1 MGRNRWGWLAA
12 ALGAGIAVFLVLAL
26 ALKWSFVLSALL
38 GVGVYAALS
47 LLLTPKPDKGTVFF
61 AGRPDGAEL
70 AALMD
75 EAGRDLKDIRRVV
88 AQITDINTQKEAQ
101 ALAEVG
107 ERIYRY
113 LLDQPDKIPAA
124 RRFLTYY
131 LDTVGRVLGQ
141 YVKFQA
147 AQLRTPEV
155 TAFQRKVR
163 ALLPKLR
170 AGFEAQLNQL
180 MAAERFDAEADMA
193 VMEQLLETEG
203 LECR

>member
-1 MGRNRWGWLAA
+1 M
-12 ALGAGIAVFLVLAL
+12 
-26 ALKWSFVLSALL
+26 
-38 GVGVYAALS
+38 
-47 LLLTPKPDKGTVFF
+47 
-61 AGRPDGAEL
+61 
-70 AALMD
+70 
-75 EAGRDLKDIRRVV
+75 
-88 AQITDINTQKEAQ
+88 
-101 ALAEVG
+101 
-107 ERIYRY
+107 
-113 LLDQPDKIPAA
+113 
-124 RRFLTYY
+124 
-131 LDTVGRVLGQ
+131 LGQ